1 MKLDNLPINWFD
13 VLVLVVLLI
22 GWYLGRKR
30 GMSVEGITMLK
41 WISVIFAAAL
51 VYEPMGQWLT
61 TVAPLSKLFAYIV
74 CYLVAAGAVSCL
86 FLLLKRGVRGK
97 MAGSDAFGRGEY
109 YLGMPA
115 GMVRCTCVL
124 IAGLALL
131 NARQYRSEEIKG
143 MTKFQMDNYGS
154 EFFPT
159 LQTAQSQV
167 FEQSFLGPH
176 IKKHLGFLL
185 ITPTQPEYK
194 PLRRAER
201 DFP

>member
-1 MKLDNLPINWFD
+1 MRFDNLPINWFD
-13 VLVLVVLLI
+13 VLVLLVLVL
-22 GWYLGRKR
+22 GWYRGRKR

-51 VYEPMGQWLT
+51 AYEPMGQWLIS
-61 TVAPLSKLFAYIV
+61 VAPLSKLFAYILS
-74 CYLVAAGAVSCL
+74 YLLVAAAVAGL
-86 FLLLKRGVRGK
+86 FVLLKLGVKGK

-115 GMVRCTCVL
+115 GMLRFTCVL

-176 IKKHLGFLL
+176 IKEYLGFLL